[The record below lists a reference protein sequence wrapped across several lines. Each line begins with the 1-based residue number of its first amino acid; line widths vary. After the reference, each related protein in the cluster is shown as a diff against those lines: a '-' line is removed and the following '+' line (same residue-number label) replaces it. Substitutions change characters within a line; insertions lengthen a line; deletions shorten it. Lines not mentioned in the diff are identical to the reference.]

1 MTQQH
6 TLHVTTEQAVWP
18 VVWPPQYAPANA
30 SGDLN
35 SHPELSVKRS
45 PRMSV
50 MRVIL
55 LHP

>member
-18 VVWPPQYAPANA
+18 PQYAPANA
-30 SGDLN
+30 NGDLN